1 MMKTKQQAG
10 RVGGQAVTPRKSEAA
25 RENGHLGGRPC
36 KAAITYSEAR
46 TRVLALVTDLNTM
59 LMEHAAR
66 QEKDPTNYGY
76 AGDMNH
82 YAELLEELLGRR
94 K

>member
-1 MMKTKQQAG
+1 M
-10 RVGGQAVTPRKSEAA
+10 TPRKSETA

-36 KAAITYSEAR
+36 KAAIAYGEAR

-59 LMEHAAR
+59 LTEHAGR
-66 QEKDPTNYGY
+66 QQAQPTSYGWV
-76 AGDMNH
+76 GDMNH
-82 YAELLEELLGRR
+82 YAELLEELLGR